1 MLKKISLII
10 LIILIGGLS
19 GIVAD
24 RYFFPY
30 LTTSSFFSKYKFI
43 KKAGENV
50 TVINK
55 TEQVYIKEE
64 SSINKLTN
72 QVVPSVVNIISYSE
86 KGAQNSIE
94 YTNGTGEIMTS
105 DGLIMTYASAI
116 IPDYF
121 SKQSISIDQI
131 GRSFKV
137 ITNDRNT
144 YDAKLLT
151 IDSWSN
157 LAFLKIEAS
166 NLPVI
171 SLGNSNEYN
180 PGEKVI
186 AINNN
191 GLEYENK
198 FTAGLL
204 SSFDPTYS
212 ISGEALSKAEKLE
225 GVFLTDFNK
234 EILSPGGLI
243 MDYTGQI
250 IGITGSTIK
259 NGTVDYFQIPSNKVK
274 MVLERVITNKIDS
287 NVSLGAYYLPITK
300 TMSLV
305 NNLASD
311 KGDLI
316 YSASGQQGLAVIAH
330 SNADKAGLR
339 VNDIIIKVGDEEVR
353 LENSLSN
360 ILYKYKK
367 GDKVEFS
374 IIRTGKEVKVEVSF

>member
-1 MLKKISLII
+1 M
-10 LIILIGGLS
+10 
-19 GIVAD
+19 
-24 RYFFPY
+24 
-30 LTTSSFFSKYKFI
+30 
-43 KKAGENV
+43 
-50 TVINK
+50 
-55 TEQVYIKEE
+55 
-64 SSINKLTN
+64 
-72 QVVPSVVNIISYSE
+72 
-86 KGAQNSIE
+86 
-94 YTNGTGEIMTS
+94 NGTGEIMTS
-105 DGLIMTYASAI
+105 DGVIMTYASAI

-121 SKQSISIDQI
+121 SKQNLVVNQI
-131 GRSFKV
+131 GRIFKI
-137 ITNDRNT
+137 ITNDGNV

-171 SLGNSNEYN
+171 SLGDSNEYN

-186 AINNN
+186 AISNN

-243 MDYTGQI
+243 MDYAGQI

-274 MVLERVITNKIDS
+274 MVLEKVIADKIDS
-287 NVSLGAYYLPITK
+287 NISLGAYYLPITK
-300 TMSLV
+300 TTELI
-305 NNLASD
+305 NNLPLD

-316 YSASGQQGLAVIAH
+316 YSSSSQQGLAVIAN
-330 SNADKAGLR
+330 SIADKAGLKI
-339 VNDIIIKVGDEEVR
+339 NDIVKKVDAEDVS
-353 LENSLSN
+353 LENSLSD

-367 GDKVEFS
+367 GDKAEFF
-374 IIRTGKEVKVEVSF
+374 ILRDGKEIKIEVNF